1 MYRSWTFILF
11 SVAAVLFLLQ
21 VLPMPGIYL
30 MIFGAAFWT
39 GLLLTAGL
47 IAMGVEAHL
56 RRIPR
61 FLILVPIVVF
71 GGYYGVAI
79 WQRVEMFLV
88 ERQLQAE
95 NPSHAV
101 MFDPAVHDLVVD
113 DAASFVRSSAIAAA
127 FARASTSQPEGF
139 VKTHAVENG
148 SCAAL
153 KDAVAR
159 QPGRRVQVSQ
169 NIPRHS
175 GEEMP
180 CFVAMP
186 ARPERQVIEIIDQPA
201 APVTWPGGIAIS
213 EHRMSLNAQA
223 IATYR
228 TGRTRLL
235 SLFPKAYVG
244 CALISSKP
252 AWECGAT
259 LLRVGYQLDVAP
271 GGIDRAHYPHVANI
285 LLGIPVRQDGAGP
298 FADGA
303 ILLASV
309 EEDGKK
315 YADLVFDDLF
325 ATMDEADYMPPAH
338 SDKILDRY
346 PERLHGHGA
355 ELARAYA
362 SLLKV
367 AIGNNNARPDGFAQ
381 RRGLLL
387 RALSMLPYDEFRTAA
402 PDLVDAVVAW
412 RHDPIYVR
420 AAMPDAA
427 YKDLYFTAFR
437 DSWAK
442 RKQSHYQEL
451 EAIALCRIG
460 NLPADIVDTIR
471 SRYMEAGV
479 DPEGVR
485 QAYFLLLLKAG
496 ARKAAVAGLPP
507 PGEPAR
513 QWHDRILAGEGN
525 GLLGPNNCLPE
536 SRVITSE
543 LKLPGSAAD
552 LQPVL
557 TD

>member
-1 MYRSWTFILF
+1 MYRSWTFIFF
-11 SVAAVLFLLQ
+11 SIAAVLFLLQ

-30 MIFGAAFWT
+30 MMFGAVFWT

-47 IAMGVEAHL
+47 IAMGVEAYL

-61 FLILVPIVVF
+61 FLILVPIAIF

-79 WQRVEMFLV
+79 WQRVEVFLV

-95 NPSHAV
+95 NPSNV
-101 MFDPAVHDLVVD
+101 VLFDPAIHDLIVD

-127 FARASTSQPEGF
+127 FARAATSKPEGF
-139 VKTHAVENG
+139 VKTHAVESG
-148 SCAAL
+148 GCAAL
-153 KDAVAR
+153 KDAIAG

-169 NIPRHS
+169 NISRHW
-175 GEEMP
+175 GEELP

-186 ARPERQVIEIIDQPA
+186 ARPDGQVIEIIDRPA
-201 APVTWPGGIAIS
+201 APVTWPGGIGIS
-213 EHRMSLNAQA
+213 EHKLSLNAKP

-228 TGRTRLL
+228 TARTSLL

-259 LLRVGYQLDVAP
+259 LSWVRHQLDVAP
-271 GGIDRAHYPHVANI
+271 GKIDRAHYPDVPNI
-285 LLGIPVRQDGAGP
+285 LLGIPIRKDGAGP
-298 FADGA
+298 FSDGA
-303 ILLASV
+303 ALLASV
-309 EEDGKK
+309 DEDGQR
-315 YADLVFDDLF
+315 YADLVFNDLF
-325 ATMDEADYMPPAH
+325 SRMDEADYMPLAH
-338 SDKILDRY
+338 SDKILARY

-362 SLLKV
+362 RVLKE
-367 AIGNNNARPDGFAQ
+367 AIGNNNARQPSFAQ

-387 RALSMLPYDEFRTAA
+387 NALSMLPYDEFMAAA
-402 PDLVDAVVAW
+402 PDLVDAVVTW
-412 RHDPIYVR
+412 RHDPLYVR

-427 YKDLYFTAFR
+427 YKELYFTAFR
-437 DSWAK
+437 ESWAK
-442 RKQSHYQEL
+442 RKRSRYQEL

-460 NLPADIVDTIR
+460 NLPADIVHAIR

-496 ARKAAVAGLPP
+496 AQKAAVAGLPP
-507 PGEPAR
+507 QGDPAR

-525 GLLGPNNCLPE
+525 GPLGPNNCLPD
-536 SRVITSE
+536 SRVVNSE